1 MALVWVFISM
11 ALPSPRRRPFF
22 ATATAA
28 QGFTSGDRPYANPL
42 AIVGTAV
49 FSVGG
54 GKTLDNATCAGS
66 RFLPAGSCEM
76 KHVWTGA
83 DSSVRLYVR
92 TVFAINI

>member
-1 MALVWVFISM
+1 M

-28 QGFTSGDRPYANPL
+28 QGFTSGDRPYANQL
-42 AIVGTAV
+42 VIVGTAV
-49 FSVGG
+49 FAVGG

-66 RFLPAGSCEM
+66 RFLPAGSYEM
-76 KHVWTGA
+76 KYVWAGA

-92 TVFAINI
+92 TLFAMKIY